1 MEDYPF
7 GAIKSLKEDVSNF
20 GHCLK
25 IAPWLITPIYV
36 EIN

>member
-1 MEDYPF
+1 
-7 GAIKSLKEDVSNF
+7 VSNF

-36 EIN
+36 EINW